1 VRRIM
6 NATLALAVVL
16 LAGCA
21 TTHTR
26 TATAADRLELSAD
39 AFAAG
44 VCSEPKADCSRDL
57 PAARAFADQ
66 AHEFRQTLDSAGER
80 EVVSSFEDLW
90 RSYHK
95 LRDQVDHLHD
105 SQLQAGLKPITKAF
119 VDVQRHVKTG
129 YSDAD
134 PTLLMSGGYYFDPI
148 YN

>member
-1 VRRIM
+1 MRRIV

-21 TTHTR
+21 TTQTR
-26 TATAADRLELSAD
+26 TDSAADRLESSAD

-44 VCSEPKADCSRDL
+44 VCSEPKADCSSD
-57 PAARAFADQ
+57 ARAFADQ

-80 EVVSSFEDLW
+80 QVVSSFEDLW
-90 RSYHK
+90 KSYHK

-105 SQLQAGLKPITKAF
+105 SQLQAGLEPITKAF
-119 VDVQRHVKTG
+119 ADVQRRVKMG

-134 PTLLMSGGYYFDPI
+134 PALLVSGGYFLDPI